1 MTDRST
7 SGAPSFFTGFMLGG
21 ILAVG
26 ASYLYMTKSGRKL
39 SLSLL
44 KYAEDFGERGEDH
57 IEEKL
62 STIVEKLKSGSKA
75 LKKSVDSKL

>member
-7 SGAPSFFTGFMLGG
+7 SGAPSFLLGSCWG

-75 LKKSVDSKL
+75 LKKC

>member
-7 SGAPSFFTGFMLGG
+7 SGAPSFLLGSCWG

-57 IEEKL
+57 IEENFQQL
-62 STIVEKLKSGSKA
+62 LKSSRVVAKH
-75 LKKSVDSKL
+75 